1 MQEQKL
7 KEQGKGTNEE
17 ERRSKVYTGDR
28 ERKRGKR
35 QKKYK
40 IRFAICEI
48 VGDSSYGNKI

>member
-7 KEQGKGTNEE
+7 KEQGEGTNEE

-40 IRFAICEI
+40 IRFALCEI